1 MVPDGCLQQST
12 VFMNSILSIAP
23 GTLIPAARVEELIN
37 SGSTK
42 NCQVVVTASPW
53 KGGESLAGLEGKYGG
68 LRLVLPDED
77 GGQLDLNPLIGEWI
91 ADSSHEFTMV
101 VDGRYDVPQTLVRL
115 MVQLLRDSA
124 DADLALV
131 DSAGWLEDIKGG
143 DTLADRMGLLA
154 TPLYPKVAVFRN
166 SALARYDQIIRSD
179 LRAFALS
186 ELVIRLALESGT
198 VLVPEPESLK
208 KDIRQAKF
216 YRDNEQLIMDE
227 ENSVLE
233 QYQRDFFFRKL
244 GRLDPESFSA
254 SYVLHARAAMQF
266 FEKLQQGQGAF
277 DERHERHVFG
287 YCLLALY
294 AGEVESARMM
304 METVFGLV
312 SERPVLMRLYKQL
325 VLNFPLERE
334 KLTDD
339 PKVSVVIP
347 LFNQGHYLEEALVSV
362 VNQTYA
368 NWEVCIINDG
378 STDDS
383 LEVARKLVQKI
394 DDPRIRLL
402 SQENRG
408 KGGTRNRGIR
418 ETDGKY
424 IVTLD
429 SDDMIA
435 PDYFS
440 VAVELM
446 EKNPR
451 AAWVTPKTLVFGKDN
466 HVAWKDPFEFAQ
478 SIIKS
483 PSPSSSILRRTAIEE
498 AGLYREDLTNRED
511 AEIWLT
517 LIENGWISITT
528 DVPLFVYRHA
538 CNRPGLRN
546 ISNIPSKEEITSLH
560 PWWYRRDLDQKFR
573 EKAYTEVSIVRYP
586 RWFIHWEN
594 IKRVLPHVGDREKF
608 LEVMAE
614 IKSEYPPVTKPCRW
628 KNDDDDCY
636 LQAREV
642 LYGVRSRKADG

>member
-1 MVPDGCLQQST
+1 MD
-12 VFMNSILSIAP
+12 IIISIAP
-23 GTLIPAARVEELIN
+23 STLIPAARVEELIN
-37 SGSTK
+37 SDSTE
-42 NCQVVVTASPW
+42 NCNVVVTAVPW
-53 KGGESLAGLEGKYGG
+53 KGGESLAGLKAKYKN
-68 LRLVLPDED
+68 LNLVIPDD
-77 GGQLDLNPLIGEWI
+77 GCRQLDLNNLIEERI
-91 ADSSHEFTMV
+91 ADSPHEFTIV
-101 VDGRYDVPQTLVRL
+101 IDGRYDVPQSIVQS
-115 MVQLLRDSA
+115 MVQLLRYSPEIG
-124 DADLALV
+124 LALL
-131 DSAGWLEDIKGG
+131 DTEGWLKDIEGG
-143 DTLADRMGLLA
+143 DNLADRIGLLMN
-154 TPLYPKVAVFRN
+154 PVYPKIAVFRN
-166 SALARYDQIIRSD
+166 SVLARYDRIIRPD
-179 LRAFALS
+179 LHVFALP
-186 ELVIRLALESGT
+186 ELVIRVALESGI
-198 VLVPEPESLK
+198 VLLPEPESIK
-208 KDIRQAKF
+208 GIIRPARF

-233 QYQRDFFFRKL
+233 QYQRRFFSRRI
-244 GRLDPESFSA
+244 GSLDPESFSA
-254 SYVLHARAAMQF
+254 SYVLHTKTVMQF
-266 FEKLQQGQGAF
+266 FEKLQQGQAAF
-277 DERHERHVFG
+277 ERQYERHIFG

-334 KLTDD
+334 KLTDG

-362 VNQTYA
+362 LNQKYA

-383 LEVARKLVQKI
+383 LEVARKLVQEI
-394 DDPRIRLL
+394 GDPRIRLL

-440 VAVELM
+440 VAVDLM
-446 EKNPR
+446 EKNPLV
-451 AAWVTPKTLVFGKDN
+451 AWVTPKTLVFGKDN
-466 HVAWKDPFEFAQ
+466 HVAWGDPFEFVRC
-478 SIIKS
+478 IIRC
-483 PSPSSSILRRTAIEE
+483 PSPSSSLLRRRAVEE

-517 LIENGWISITT
+517 LIEKGWISITT
-528 DVPLFVYRHA
+528 DAPLFVYRHA
-538 CNRPGLRN
+538 CKRPGFRD

-560 PWWYRRDLDQKFR
+560 PWWYRRDLEQNFR
-573 EKAYTEVSIVRYP
+573 EKAYTEFSIYRFSA
-586 RWFIHWEN
+586 WFIHWEN

-636 LQAREV
+636 LQARET
-642 LYGVRSRKADG
+642 LYGVRLRKAKG